1 MVFAGF
7 RSSSAVQVNRRAHE
21 RRQVRFGSFIALPDA
36 SQWVKCH
43 TIDLSFAGA
52 RVHMDEMPSLP
63 EAVYFLQMRD
73 RLAYEARIVWRK
85 SPEMGLQFDK
95 VYRFDEVPG
104 APLRGLIEKVS
115 G

>member
-1 MVFAGF
+1 MVFAAF
-7 RSSSAVQVNRRAHE
+7 RSSSAVQANRRAHE
-21 RRQVRFGSFIALPDA
+21 RRRVRFGSFIAVPDA
-36 SQWVKCH
+36 SRWVKCQ

-63 EAVYFLQMRD
+63 EAVYFLQLQD

-85 SPEMGLQFDK
+85 APEMGLQFNK

-104 APLRGLIEKVS
+104 APLRGLIDKVS
-115 G
+115 A

>member
-1 MVFAGF
+1 
-7 RSSSAVQVNRRAHE
+7 
-21 RRQVRFGSFIALPDA
+21 
-36 SQWVKCH
+36 
-43 TIDLSFAGA
+43 
-52 RVHMDEMPSLP
+52 MDEMPSLP
-63 EAVYFLQMRD
+63 EAVYFLQLRD

-85 SPEMGLQFDK
+85 SPEMGLQFSK